1 MIANDIA
8 PFFRT
13 DYVEESNPAVAS
25 TFASVEPDETATS
38 TEQNE
43 EVRSIDSVTEQVVA
57 GESELE
63 AENGAQDESF
73 SSDVPLSES
82 QNVQASLLSN
92 DTNDDLDTGPDELTR
107 ISGIGPVLE
116 KKLHGLGIV
125 TFKQI
130 AELDA
135 ENIAII
141 NEQLSFKGRIER
153 EKWVEQ
159 AKTLIGQ

>member
-1 MIANDIA
+1 M
-8 PFFRT
+8 
-13 DYVEESNPAVAS
+13 
-25 TFASVEPDETATS
+25 
-38 TEQNE
+38 
-43 EVRSIDSVTEQVVA
+43 TEQVVA

-153 EKWVEQ
+153 EK
-159 AKTLIGQ
+159 